1 MKKSRKWKTAADVAV
16 ILSGLVLG
24 YSALCGPWSRE
35 WSWGLLAVS
44 GCVTVYFL
52 ADLYRLNHKAAPEP
66 GTAAGQAG
74 IEKLVLLDEQNRPV
88 RSWNLA
94 GRTSLVVGKR
104 GTEDVDVDLA
114 DCEYGCFVDYQHA
127 ALNFC
132 LDSWYVED
140 LGSRNGIRIRKV
152 EDGQCYKL
160 TGRPCRVTAG
170 DILYIA
176 STRLLFS

>member
-1 MKKSRKWKTAADVAV
+1 MKRKRRWKTAADVAI
-16 ILSGLVLG
+16 ILSSLVLG
-24 YSALCGPWSRE
+24 CSAFHGPWSPR
-35 WSWGLLAVS
+35 WAWGSLAVC
-44 GCVTVYFL
+44 GCATVFFCV
-52 ADLYRLNHKAAPEP
+52 DLYRLNCKAAPEA
-66 GTAAGQAG
+66 GSTAGPAG
-74 IEKLVLLDEQNRPV
+74 IEKLILLDEQNSPV

-104 GTEDVDVDLA
+104 GTEDVDVDLG

-132 LDSWYVED
+132 LDRWYVED

-152 EDGQCYKL
+152 EDGQCYRVM
-160 TGRPCRVTAG
+160 GRPCRVMAG